1 MLQLSDN
8 YYNDGSTHACI
19 FIADAETQSSNVVCL
34 KPMTTGTLGLGDVSM
49 LANQLNEI
57 AASWDLFV
65 GMLGVAPHVQ
75 HQISLQRDK
84 HPRFAQICL
93 VDGLQHWVVSDP
105 SPTVEKVIA
114 ALSSR
119 TINNKLLAAEIA
131 RKWGVQGIH
140 ASCSNQCTPRLSFT
154 FLCIVSVDDPALEV
168 QTDCTATSQTEAM
181 CTRQG
186 TIV

>member
-1 MLQLSDN
+1 M
-8 YYNDGSTHACI
+8 YTCI
-19 FIADAETQSSNVVCL
+19 CIADAEPHSSNVVCL
-34 KPMTTGTLGLGDVSM
+34 KPMTTGTLGLGDVST

-75 HQISLQRDK
+75 QQISLQRDK

-93 VDGLQHWVVSDP
+93 VDGLQYWVVSDP

-140 ASCSNQCTPRLSFT
+140 ASCSNQCTPRVSF
-154 FLCIVSVDDPALEV
+154 FSPLYSIC
-168 QTDCTATSQTEAM
+168 
-181 CTRQG
+181 G
-186 TIV
+186 